1 MMDTKTG
8 LKIAYRRKMPETLR
22 TLSFAKEKHAG
33 QYRKGDGSVPYIV
46 QPLNLACHALE
57 MGIYDDAV
65 IVAALLHD
73 VCEDCDIAPDKLPV
87 SETVRRAVSL
97 LTFAVKDG

>member
-1 MMDTKTG
+1 MRGSTARGME
-8 LKIAYRRKMPETLR
+8 A
-22 TLSFAKEKHAG
+22 FA
-33 QYRKGDGSVPYIV
+33 YIV
-46 QPLNLACHALE
+46 QPLNMACHALE

-73 VCEDCDIAPDKLPV
+73 VREDCDIAPDKLPV